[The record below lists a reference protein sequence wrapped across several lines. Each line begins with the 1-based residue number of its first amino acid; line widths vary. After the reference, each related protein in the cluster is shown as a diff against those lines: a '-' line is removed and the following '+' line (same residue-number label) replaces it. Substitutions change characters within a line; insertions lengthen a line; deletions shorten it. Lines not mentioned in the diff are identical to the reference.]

1 MSGVTLSRITKS
13 YGALQVVHGID
24 LDVAEKEFVV
34 LVGPSG
40 CGKSTTLRMIAGLE
54 EITSGDLTIYEKRMN
69 RVAPKDRDV
78 AMVFQNYALYP
89 HLNVADNMA
98 FGLRIRKMPK
108 DEIKTT
114 IADVAE
120 VLGLTP
126 YLDRRP
132 ADLSGG
138 QRQRVAMGRAIVRH
152 PKVFLFDEPLS
163 NLDAKLRTQMRAEI
177 KRLHNRLGVTS
188 VYVTHDQ
195 VEAMTLA
202 DRIVVMNDEP
212 RWVTDM
218 VDENTSAPGTSPR
231 GDAAQDQIVDSRFTR
246 LYDHFRQEWQ
256 IYAML
261 LPTIIWFLVFL
272 YKPMYGLQIAFKDY
286 SIFRGVAGSPWIGF
300 EHFQTLFTND
310 QFLRAVRNTIYIS
323 ALNLLFGFPAPIIL
337 ALMFNEVLHASYKR
351 TAQTIV
357 YLPHFISSVI
367 IAGIVI
373 TAFSPTAGIVNT
385 FIGWLGFDPVYFL
398 TRPEWFRP
406 IFVGTGI
413 WQEAGFGSIVFLAA
427 IAGVNPSLYES
438 AVVDGANR
446 WQMMWK
452 ITIPSI
458 LPTILIMLIIR
469 IGNVMEVSFE
479 LVILLYQPSTYETAD
494 VVNTW
499 IYRQG
504 LQSGQ
509 YDLAAAGGLF
519 NALVAFVLVMTAN
532 TLSRRYSRTS
542 LW

>member
-1 MSGVTLSRITKS
+1 MS
-13 YGALQVVHGID
+13 D
-24 LDVAEKEFVV
+24 EF
-34 LVGPSG
+34 
-40 CGKSTTLRMIAGLE
+40 TA
-54 EITSGDLTIYEKRMN
+54 TSGSLEN
-69 RVAPKDRDV
+69 
-78 AMVFQNYALYP
+78 
-89 HLNVADNMA
+89 
-98 FGLRIRKMPK
+98 
-108 DEIKTT
+108 
-114 IADVAE
+114 
-120 VLGLTP
+120 
-126 YLDRRP
+126 
-132 ADLSGG
+132 SGAKG
-138 QRQRVAMGRAIVRH
+138 SRATKLLATDGR
-152 PKVFLFDEPLS
+152 
-163 NLDAKLRTQMRAEI
+163 
-177 KRLHNRLGVTS
+177 
-188 VYVTHDQ
+188 
-195 VEAMTLA
+195 
-202 DRIVVMNDEP
+202 
-212 RWVTDM
+212 W
-218 VDENTSAPGTSPR
+218 
-231 GDAAQDQIVDSRFTR
+231 TR
-246 LYDHFRQEWQ
+246 LWDHFKREWQ
-256 IYAML
+256 IYVML
-261 LPTIIWFLVFL
+261 LPTILWFIVFL

-286 SIFRGVAGSPWIGF
+286 SIFRGVAGSPWVGF
-300 EHFQTLFTND
+300 EHFETLFSND
-310 QFLRAVRNTIYIS
+310 QFLRAIGNTIKIS

-337 ALMFNEVLHASYKR
+337 ALMFNEVLHATYKR

-385 FIGWLGFDPVYFL
+385 VMGWFGLDAVYFL
-398 TRPEWFRP
+398 TQPEWFRP

-469 IGNVMEVSFE
+469 IGNIMEVSFE
-479 LVILLYQPSTYETAD
+479 LVILLYQPATYETAD

-519 NALVAFVLVMTAN
+519 NAVVAFVLVMTAN
-532 TLSRRYSRTS
+532 TLSRRFSRIS

>member
-1 MSGVTLSRITKS
+1 MSDRNSDVGGAPIEEVVTQATEALRDRKKS
-13 YGALQVVHGID
+13 SAR
-24 LDVAEKEFVV
+24 
-34 LVGPSG
+34 SN
-40 CGKSTTLRMIAGLE
+40 
-54 EITSGDLTIYEKRMN
+54 KR
-69 RVAPKDRDV
+69 
-78 AMVFQNYALYP
+78 
-89 HLNVADNMA
+89 
-98 FGLRIRKMPK
+98 
-108 DEIKTT
+108 
-114 IADVAE
+114 
-120 VLGLTP
+120 
-126 YLDRRP
+126 
-132 ADLSGG
+132 
-138 QRQRVAMGRAIVRH
+138 
-152 PKVFLFDEPLS
+152 
-163 NLDAKLRTQMRAEI
+163 
-177 KRLHNRLGVTS
+177 
-188 VYVTHDQ
+188 
-195 VEAMTLA
+195 
-202 DRIVVMNDEP
+202 
-212 RWVTDM
+212 
-218 VDENTSAPGTSPR
+218 
-231 GDAAQDQIVDSRFTR
+231 AQ
-246 LYDHFRQEWQ
+246 LYDHFRREWQ

-300 EHFQTLFTND
+300 EHFQTLFDND
-310 QFLRAVRNTIYIS
+310 QFLRAVRNTITIS
-323 ALNLLFGFPAPIIL
+323 FYNLLFGFPAPIIL
-337 ALMFNEVLHASYKR
+337 ALMFNEVLHATYKR

-373 TAFSPTAGIVNT
+373 TAFSPTAGIINT
-385 FIGWLGFDPVYFL
+385 IMGWFGLDPIYFL
-398 TRPEWFRP
+398 TQPQWFRP

-519 NALVAFVLVMTAN
+519 NAVVAFVLVMTAN

>member
-1 MSGVTLSRITKS
+1 
-13 YGALQVVHGID
+13 
-24 LDVAEKEFVV
+24 
-34 LVGPSG
+34 
-40 CGKSTTLRMIAGLE
+40 
-54 EITSGDLTIYEKRMN
+54 
-69 RVAPKDRDV
+69 
-78 AMVFQNYALYP
+78 
-89 HLNVADNMA
+89 
-98 FGLRIRKMPK
+98 
-108 DEIKTT
+108 
-114 IADVAE
+114 
-120 VLGLTP
+120 
-126 YLDRRP
+126 
-132 ADLSGG
+132 
-138 QRQRVAMGRAIVRH
+138 
-152 PKVFLFDEPLS
+152 
-163 NLDAKLRTQMRAEI
+163 
-177 KRLHNRLGVTS
+177 
-188 VYVTHDQ
+188 
-195 VEAMTLA
+195 
-202 DRIVVMNDEP
+202 
-212 RWVTDM
+212 M
-218 VDENTSAPGTSPR
+218 VDENTN
-231 GDAAQDQIVDSRFTR
+231 AAGQSMEETLIEAREAQRTR
-246 LYDHFRQEWQ
+246 IDDGQLVRLIDHLKREWQ

-286 SIFRGVAGSPWIGF
+286 SIFRGVAGSPWVGL
-300 EHFQTLFTND
+300 EHFETLFSND
-310 QFLRAVRNTIYIS
+310 QFLRAIGNTIKIS

-337 ALMFNEVLHASYKR
+337 ALMFNEILHASYKR

-385 FIGWLGFDPVYFL
+385 IMGWFGLDPVYFL
-398 TRPEWFRP
+398 TQPEWFRP

-479 LVILLYQPSTYETAD
+479 LVILLYQPATYETAD

-519 NALVAFVLVMTAN
+519 NAVVAFVLVMTAN
-532 TLSRRYSRTS
+532 ALSRHFSRTS